1 MRTGIGKRESEMRK
15 REAGRPVP
23 RFHRFC
29 ASRLTRR
36 IRGSPFG
43 PASPFAAA
51 SCLRSPT
58 AGSRHSGFSLIELL
72 VALAVFASMAA
83 LAYGGLNAVVRARA
97 GLSQQQE
104 AFNALMRSVASL
116 ERDLRQAAARPV
128 RGNYGEPQ
136 PPFAGTPN
144 GVELTRAGFANPQAE
159 VRSNLERVTYVLDD
173 GTLRRGNYPVLDR
186 APGTAAQV
194 TVLRDQVDAFRLRYL
209 DEANHWSDTWPPRE
223 AADTPALPRAV
234 EFRIETK
241 EYGEITRVVELVS
254 SWPARAVEAL
264 P

>member
-1 MRTGIGKRESEMRK
+1 MRTGIGKRESEMGK
-15 REAGRPVP
+15 REAGSPVP
-23 RFHRFC
+23 RFDRF
-29 ASRLTRR
+29 
-36 IRGSPFG
+36 RGSRF
-43 PASPFAAA
+43 
-51 SCLRSPT
+51 PT
-58 AGSRHSGFSLIELL
+58 AGSRPSGFSLIELL

-83 LAYGGLNAVVRARA
+83 LAYGGLDAVVRTRA
-97 GLSQQQE
+97 ELGQQQE

-116 ERDLRQAAARPV
+116 ERDLRQAAPRPV

-136 PPFAGTPN
+136 PAFAGTPN
-144 GVELTRAGFANPQAE
+144 SVELTRAGFANPQAE

-173 GTLRRGNYPVLDR
+173 SALRRGNYPVLDR

-209 DEANHWSDTWPPRE
+209 DEANRWSDSWPPRE
-223 AADTPALPRAV
+223 VAEAPVLPRAV

-241 EYGEITRVVELVS
+241 DYGEITRVVELVS
-254 SWPARAVEAL
+254 SWPTRAVEAL